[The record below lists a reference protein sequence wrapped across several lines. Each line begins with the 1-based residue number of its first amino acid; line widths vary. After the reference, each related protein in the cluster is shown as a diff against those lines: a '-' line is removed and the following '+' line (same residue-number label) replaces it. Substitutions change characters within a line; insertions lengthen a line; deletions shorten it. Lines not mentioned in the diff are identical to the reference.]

1 MGGILKCY
9 STMLTYIMLACLTEL
24 LFKLNNSYVY
34 KCVHDPN
41 KNTHVH
47 ALHLHSTHVQHMQ
60 V

>member
-1 MGGILKCY
+1 
-9 STMLTYIMLACLTEL
+9 MLACLTEL